1 MDMAECQRHL
11 QRQRRQSQYCA
22 TASMAVGPSHVAMLK
37 LQCGKLTGSAR
48 HYSKSPKNFRVLG
61 GGIFNRAFPRLR
73 CHAQWTPHALD
84 CDPRPGDGP

>member
-48 HYSKSPKNFRVLG
+48 HYSKSPKNFRVL
-61 GGIFNRAFPRLR
+61 RAAFSTGRFPAFAVM
-73 CHAQWTPHALD
+73 HN
-84 CDPRPGDGP
+84 GPLMR